1 MFGRRQRTRVSG
13 KKNLISRNT
22 VYGLDIEKPKDFSEA
37 DGYTF
42 VSGSVENIPF
52 PDNAFD
58 VVVCTHV
65 LEHVRDLNKAMQ
77 ELLRVAEKRLLI
89 VLPRQREYRF
99 GSRPAY
105 PLFSLCLQCA
115 ESPLRSKCR
124 YHAVGSDWGI
134 IVENPSVCPYQPHH
148 DL

>member
-1 MFGRRQRTRVSG
+1 M
-13 KKNLISRNT
+13 
-22 VYGLDIEKPKDFSEA
+22 
-37 DGYTF
+37 
-42 VSGSVENIPF
+42 ENIPF

-99 GSRPAY
+99 VADLHIRYFPYAY
-105 PLFSLCLQCA
+105 NVQKAPSVPNA
-115 ESPLRSKCR
+115 VITR
-124 YHAVGSDWGI
+124 VGSDWGI